1 MAKSRYLWI
10 AAVGMALAGC
20 GSVSDSL
27 GLNPQGP
34 DEFTV
39 VAKAPLVMPPDFAL
53 RPPTPGA
60 PRPQEIQV
68 QQQARA
74 ALLAQP
80 AGGGPAPAAG
90 PALLGVDPGAEGQP
104 RTAGEVALL
113 GNAGAAN
120 ADPGIRALVDFE
132 NAQLL
137 QQGQGFLEQVLFW
150 QQQPTAV
157 IDPMA
162 EAERLRAE
170 GNFAVPGPV
179 ARRR

>member
-1 MAKSRYLWI
+1 MANSRLLLI
-10 AAVGMALAGC
+10 AAVGLALAGC
-20 GSVSDSL
+20 SSLSNSL

-39 VAKAPLVMPPDFAL
+39 VAKAPLVMPPDFTL

-80 AGGGPAPAAG
+80 AAGAGAGVAPLGAA
-90 PALLGVDPGAEGQP
+90 PGAVGEA

-120 ADPGIRALVDFE
+120 ADPAIRALVDFE

-137 QQGQGFLEQVLFW
+137 EQGPGFMERVLFW
-150 QQQPTAV
+150 QQPPLDV
-157 IDPMA
+157 IDPVA

-170 GNFAVPGPV
+170 GNVAVPGPV
-179 ARRR
+179 ARRL